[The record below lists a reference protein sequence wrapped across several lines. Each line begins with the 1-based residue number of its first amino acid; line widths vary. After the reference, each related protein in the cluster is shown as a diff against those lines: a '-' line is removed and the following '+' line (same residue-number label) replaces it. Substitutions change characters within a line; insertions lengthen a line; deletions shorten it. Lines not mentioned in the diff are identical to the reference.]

1 MLRCVWL
8 FVTLRTIAR
17 QAPPSMGFS
26 RQEHWSGW
34 PCPPL
39 GDLPNPGIKPG
50 SLTSPALAG
59 RLFISSVTWAAP
71 LPAILVNK
79 NHGSHQ
85 AIILQLPLWRAL
97 RELRMGPDVSHQGSS
112 HFGHTP
118 QPSKCTLRRLGMRK
132 RVALAPEG
140 WGAHQRHGFTEPRL
154 SHLPVYRKAL
164 NSLIWDVWL
173 SLINSNPLQF
183 QPPGFHRKNSYV
195 GWLSSLPHCSIL
207 SELSEML
214 RLGLKS
220 SVLSAR

>member
-1 MLRCVWL
+1 MLSHFSRVQL
-8 FVTLRTIAR
+8 FVTLWTVAH
-17 QAPPSMGFS
+17 QAPWSMGFS
-26 RQEHWSGW
+26 RQEYWSGW

-140 WGAHQRHGFTEPRL
+140 
-154 SHLPVYRKAL
+154 
-164 NSLIWDVWL
+164 
-173 SLINSNPLQF
+173 
-183 QPPGFHRKNSYV
+183 
-195 GWLSSLPHCSIL
+195 
-207 SELSEML
+207 
-214 RLGLKS
+214 
-220 SVLSAR
+220 